1 MDTQSIDTTVESA
14 EASKADMI
22 EIMPGTMSKVIK
34 RLKDRLK
41 MPVVAG
47 GLIETNDEI
56 KEAIDCGA
64 AAVSTGKRE
73 LWG

>member
-1 MDTQSIDTTVESA
+1 MDTHSIDTTIESA

-34 RLKDRLK
+34 RLKVRLK

-47 GLIETNDEI
+47 GLIETKEEI
-56 KEAIDCGA
+56 VEAIDCGA
-64 AAVSTGKRE
+64 TAVSTGKSE